1 MVWLDCAR
9 EKLAE
14 KNKISPIFLYLEM
27 NFIIYPFK
35 PITPERLEKQNKDME
50 TQINL
55 IKLTITDSTP
65 RGSLM
70 LQQAGL
76 RTHK

>member
-1 MVWLDCAR
+1 M
-9 EKLAE
+9 
-14 KNKISPIFLYLEM
+14 I
-27 NFIIYPFK
+27 FIIYPFK

-50 TQINL
+50 TQINMT
-55 IKLTITDSTP
+55 KLTIIDATP